1 MHLRSARKRAVC
13 LLAVG
18 MTVLPAA
25 QAQSGGLTPAWELRE
40 SLDAL
45 TRQVERVR
53 PILSQLTPKDWVAKG
68 APHAYIRQLESSNAE
83 LDYLIRG
90 IGKLAGEPE
99 KLTTALETLFR
110 MDSLQ
115 AMLLSL
121 SDGVRNYQNPAL
133 ADLMRGIMAESSAG
147 REKLRQYVVE
157 LAESREREFEIMDR
171 EAQRCRGVLSRQPA
185 PPASRVPPAE
195 GKPNSQ

>member
-1 MHLRSARKRAVC
+1 
-13 LLAVG
+13 
-18 MTVLPAA
+18 MTALPAA

-68 APHAYIRQLESSNAE
+68 APDAYIRQLESSNAE

-185 PPASRVPPAE
+185 PPARRVPPAE